1 MSSKD
6 PERVEWMRCPCCGLR
21 QHKALDA
28 TGITAAVCA
37 KCTHHQGDEE
47 PKRLKRAEFHEKLL
61 REALATCI
69 KSEARATEAAAEARR
84 QTAAALRSRD
94 QLAARI
100 QDAADSDDRQALQWL
115 ARSRDVIQWADRVR
129 QDAGRY
135 DALS

>member
-47 PKRLKRAEFHEKLL
+47 PKR
-61 REALATCI
+61 I

-129 QDAGRY
+129 QDAGRS